1 LQIIKE
7 KLKFDNVSILNEE
20 TSIYSFL
27 DSLEIIE
34 LALEIDKELD
44 VNITDYVIENWQK
57 LGDVAETYLLLS
69 EKK

>member
-1 LQIIKE
+1 MQIIKE